1 MVHAGVPAVGVEKAR
16 PMPTPPPES
25 VGSSAVSLRQISKS
39 FDGHQVIAGLDL
51 DVAPGEFLAVVGPS
65 GSGKTTMMRIIGGF
79 ESPDAGIVEI
89 AGEDV
94 TDLPAERRNINT
106 VFQSYA
112 LFPHLNVL
120 DNVAFGPRMRGRGRA
135 ERERKAN
142 ELLELVHLGGTG
154 RRLPRELSGGM
165 QQRVA
170 LARALANDP
179 AVLLLDEPLGAL
191 DRKLREEMQREL
203 RRVQATL
210 GATFVYVTHD
220 QDEAFGMADRLAV
233 MRDGRL
239 VQMGDPATIYDQ
251 PANAWV
257 ALFVGS
263 ANRLPVTVRDTAP
276 ARLDSALGP
285 LAAGYLAPGLAAG
298 SAGLAVIRPEATR
311 FEPWVATAPAGQP
324 NRFAA
329 RLDDVVAIGPSLR
342 LRATAADGTA
352 FESVVNR
359 AGSATTGLAP
369 GDPVA
374 IAFDA
379 PSVRVYAVDEA
390 IP

>member
-1 MVHAGVPAVGVEKAR
+1 
-16 PMPTPPPES
+16 MPTPPPDS
-25 VGSSAVSLRQISKS
+25 LGSSAVSLRQISKS
-39 FDGHQVIAGLDL
+39 FDGHRVIAGLDL

-79 ESPDAGIVEI
+79 ESPDAGTVEI
-89 AGEDV
+89 AGKDV
-94 TDLPAERRNINT
+94 TELPAERRNVNT

-112 LFPHLNVL
+112 LFPHLTVL
-120 DNVAFGPRMRGRGRA
+120 DNVAFGPRMRGRGKA

-142 ELLELVHLGGTG
+142 DLLELVHLGGAG

-239 VQMGDPATIYDQ
+239 EQVGDPATIYDQ
-251 PANAWV
+251 PANAWI

-263 ANRLPVTVRDTAP
+263 ANRIPVTVRAVGTP

-285 LAAGYLAPGLAAG
+285 LAAFYLEPGLSAG
-298 SAGLAVIRPEATR
+298 SAALAVVRPEATR
-311 FEPWVATAPAGQP
+311 FEPVVEPIPAGEP
-324 NRFAA
+324 NRIPA
-329 RLDDVVAIGPSLR
+329 RLADVVAIGPSLR

-352 FESVVNR
+352 FEAVANR
-359 AGSATTGLAP
+359 AGGTTTRLGP
-369 GDPVA
+369 GDPVE
-374 IAFDA
+374 ITFDA
-379 PSVRVYAVDEA
+379 SAIRAYAAEA
-390 IP
+390 GAK